1 MIINPLALRAL
12 PLYFAAQNTGGEVE
26 TYSLFVS
33 VPILYAKPRNATGHG
48 RGGGQTRTI
57 PVNYRQNR
65 FGGVEFLVFKIKKAV
80 NRKINS
86 LMQYP
91 KGDLNPHSCNSQRI
105 LSPSCLPFHHSGSL
119 RAKNGTRTRDPN
131 LGKVV
136 LYQLSYFRNCE
147 CKDKML
153 FCFCKIT
160 ARKSNGKFC
169 LRLYRPME
177 GNYVRDYKLTYF
189 TAYSSTNIERLLF
202 VSIMPFHGNHKYR
215 YNILVNLVNKP

>member
-1 MIINPLALRAL
+1 MGITPYDNLLHPYIRMEIKQGDNVSILATLWL
-12 PLYFAAQNTGGEVE
+12 
-26 TYSLFVS
+26 S
-33 VPILYAKPRNATGHG
+33 V
-48 RGGGQTRTI
+48 
-57 PVNYRQNR
+57 
-65 FGGVEFLVFKIKKAV
+65 
-80 NRKINS
+80 KINRAENQMINS
-86 LMQYP
+86 SMQYP

-160 ARKSNGKFC
+160 ARKSNGKFY
-169 LRLYRPME
+169 LRLSRPME
-177 GNYVRDYKLTYF
+177 GNFKSCF
-189 TAYSSTNIERLLF
+189 CCIS
-202 VSIMPFHGNHKYR
+202 
-215 YNILVNLVNKP
+215 

>member
-1 MIINPLALRAL
+1 MGLNPSVLRTP

-33 VPILYAKPRNATGHG
+33 VPILYVKPRKATGHG
-48 RGGGQTRTI
+48 RGEEDKHEQSPLIIDWAVLAGWT
-57 PVNYRQNR
+57 
-65 FGGVEFLVFKIKKAV
+65 FLVFKIKKAA

-160 ARKSNGKFC
+160 ARKSNGKFH

-177 GNYVRDYKLTYF
+177 GNFKSCF
-189 TAYSSTNIERLLF
+189 CCIS
-202 VSIMPFHGNHKYR
+202 
-215 YNILVNLVNKP
+215 

>member
-1 MIINPLALRAL
+1 M
-12 PLYFAAQNTGGEVE
+12 
-26 TYSLFVS
+26 
-33 VPILYAKPRNATGHG
+33 
-48 RGGGQTRTI
+48 
-57 PVNYRQNR
+57 
-65 FGGVEFLVFKIKKAV
+65 
-80 NRKINS
+80 INS
-86 LMQYP
+86 SMQYP

-169 LRLYRPME
+169 LRLSRPME
-177 GNYVRDYKLTYF
+177 ENFKSCF
-189 TAYSSTNIERLLF
+189 CCIS
-202 VSIMPFHGNHKYR
+202 
-215 YNILVNLVNKP
+215 

>member
-1 MIINPLALRAL
+1 MRNPVMLRDTAGEEDKHEQSLLIIDRTVLAGW
-12 PLYFAAQNTGGEVE
+12 T
-26 TYSLFVS
+26 
-33 VPILYAKPRNATGHG
+33 
-48 RGGGQTRTI
+48 
-57 PVNYRQNR
+57 
-65 FGGVEFLVFKIKKAV
+65 FL
-80 NRKINS
+80 
-86 LMQYP
+86 
-91 KGDLNPHSCNSQRI
+91 DLNPHSCNSQRI

-169 LRLYRPME
+169 LRLYGPME

>member
-1 MIINPLALRAL
+1 MYDNLLHTYIRMEIKQGDNVSILATLWL
-12 PLYFAAQNTGGEVE
+12 PV
-26 TYSLFVS
+26 
-33 VPILYAKPRNATGHG
+33 
-48 RGGGQTRTI
+48 
-57 PVNYRQNR
+57 
-65 FGGVEFLVFKIKKAV
+65 
-80 NRKINS
+80 KINRAENQMINS
-86 LMQYP
+86 SMQYP

-160 ARKSNGKFC
+160 ARKSNGKFY
-169 LRLYRPME
+169 LRLSRPME
-177 GNYVRDYKLTYF
+177 GNFKSCF
-189 TAYSSTNIERLLF
+189 CCIS
-202 VSIMPFHGNHKYR
+202 
-215 YNILVNLVNKP
+215 

>member
-1 MIINPLALRAL
+1 MEIKQGDNVSILATLWL
-12 PLYFAAQNTGGEVE
+12 
-26 TYSLFVS
+26 S
-33 VPILYAKPRNATGHG
+33 V
-48 RGGGQTRTI
+48 
-57 PVNYRQNR
+57 
-65 FGGVEFLVFKIKKAV
+65 
-80 NRKINS
+80 KINRAENQMINS
-86 LMQYP
+86 SMQYP

-160 ARKSNGKFC
+160 ARKSNGKFY
-169 LRLYRPME
+169 LRLSRPME
-177 GNYVRDYKLTYF
+177 GNFKSCF
-189 TAYSSTNIERLLF
+189 CCIS
-202 VSIMPFHGNHKYR
+202 
-215 YNILVNLVNKP
+215 

>member
-1 MIINPLALRAL
+1 MYLRVK
-12 PLYFAAQNTGGEVE
+12 F
-26 TYSLFVS
+26 LFVLTPS
-33 VPILYAKPRNATGHG
+33 PCGHSPYILLRKTQGERL
-48 RGGGQTRTI
+48 RRI
-57 PVNYRQNR
+57 PFSFLFR
-65 FGGVEFLVFKIKKAV
+65 FYMRSPAMLRDTAGEEDKHEQSPLIIDRAVLAGWTFLVFKIKKAV

-91 KGDLNPHSCNSQRI
+91 KGDLHPHSCNSQRI

-160 ARKSNGKFC
+160 ARKSNGKFY
-169 LRLYRPME
+169 LRLSRPME
-177 GNYVRDYKLTYF
+177 GNFKSCF
-189 TAYSSTNIERLLF
+189 CCIS
-202 VSIMPFHGNHKYR
+202 
-215 YNILVNLVNKP
+215 

>member
-1 MIINPLALRAL
+1 MEIKQGDNVSILATLWL
-12 PLYFAAQNTGGEVE
+12 PV
-26 TYSLFVS
+26 
-33 VPILYAKPRNATGHG
+33 
-48 RGGGQTRTI
+48 
-57 PVNYRQNR
+57 
-65 FGGVEFLVFKIKKAV
+65 
-80 NRKINS
+80 KINRAENQMINS
-86 LMQYP
+86 SKQYP

-169 LRLYRPME
+169 LRLSRPME
-177 GNYVRDYKLTYF
+177 ENFKSCF
-189 TAYSSTNIERLLF
+189 CCIS
-202 VSIMPFHGNHKYR
+202 
-215 YNILVNLVNKP
+215 

>member
-1 MIINPLALRAL
+1 MEIKQGDNVSILATLWL
-12 PLYFAAQNTGGEVE
+12 PV
-26 TYSLFVS
+26 
-33 VPILYAKPRNATGHG
+33 
-48 RGGGQTRTI
+48 
-57 PVNYRQNR
+57 
-65 FGGVEFLVFKIKKAV
+65 
-80 NRKINS
+80 KINRAENQMINS
-86 LMQYP
+86 SMQYP

-160 ARKSNGKFC
+160 ARKSNGKFH

-177 GNYVRDYKLTYF
+177 GNFKSCFLLYFLTF
-189 TAYSSTNIERLLF
+189 LLLLTL
-202 VSIMPFHGNHKYR
+202 K
-215 YNILVNLVNKP
+215 

>member
-1 MIINPLALRAL
+1 MEIKQGVMCLLATLWL
-12 PLYFAAQNTGGEVE
+12 PV
-26 TYSLFVS
+26 
-33 VPILYAKPRNATGHG
+33 
-48 RGGGQTRTI
+48 
-57 PVNYRQNR
+57 
-65 FGGVEFLVFKIKKAV
+65 
-80 NRKINS
+80 KINRAENQMINS
-86 LMQYP
+86 SMQYP

>member
-1 MIINPLALRAL
+1 
-12 PLYFAAQNTGGEVE
+12 
-26 TYSLFVS
+26 
-33 VPILYAKPRNATGHG
+33 
-48 RGGGQTRTI
+48 
-57 PVNYRQNR
+57 
-65 FGGVEFLVFKIKKAV
+65 
-80 NRKINS
+80 
-86 LMQYP
+86 MQYP

-202 VSIMPFHGNHKYR
+202 VSIMPFHGTGQVEQLKGELQGFWSR
-215 YNILVNLVNKP
+215 RIDKGSRLVYKIDEDIVTVFVISMKGHYGDK

>member
-1 MIINPLALRAL
+1 MEIKQGDNVSILATLWL
-12 PLYFAAQNTGGEVE
+12 PV
-26 TYSLFVS
+26 
-33 VPILYAKPRNATGHG
+33 
-48 RGGGQTRTI
+48 
-57 PVNYRQNR
+57 
-65 FGGVEFLVFKIKKAV
+65 
-80 NRKINS
+80 KINRAENQMINS
-86 LMQYP
+86 SMQYP

-169 LRLYRPME
+169 LRLSRPME
-177 GNYVRDYKLTYF
+177 ENFKSCF
-189 TAYSSTNIERLLF
+189 CCIS
-202 VSIMPFHGNHKYR
+202 
-215 YNILVNLVNKP
+215 

>member
-1 MIINPLALRAL
+1 MEIKQGDNVSILATLWL
-12 PLYFAAQNTGGEVE
+12 PV
-26 TYSLFVS
+26 
-33 VPILYAKPRNATGHG
+33 
-48 RGGGQTRTI
+48 
-57 PVNYRQNR
+57 
-65 FGGVEFLVFKIKKAV
+65 
-80 NRKINS
+80 KINRAENQMINS
-86 LMQYP
+86 SMQYP

-160 ARKSNGKFC
+160 ARKSNGKFH

-177 GNYVRDYKLTYF
+177 RNFKPCFFAVFLNF
-189 TAYSSTNIERLLF
+189 SSLAYIKAGVEFLAKS
-202 VSIMPFHGNHKYR
+202 R
-215 YNILVNLVNKP
+215 YQRYINWPPAEP

>member
-1 MIINPLALRAL
+1 MEIKQGDNVSILATLWL
-12 PLYFAAQNTGGEVE
+12 PV
-26 TYSLFVS
+26 
-33 VPILYAKPRNATGHG
+33 
-48 RGGGQTRTI
+48 
-57 PVNYRQNR
+57 
-65 FGGVEFLVFKIKKAV
+65 
-80 NRKINS
+80 KINRAENQMINS
-86 LMQYP
+86 SMQYP

-160 ARKSNGKFC
+160 ARKSNGKFY
-169 LRLYRPME
+169 LRLSRPME
-177 GNYVRDYKLTYF
+177 GNFKSCF
-189 TAYSSTNIERLLF
+189 CCIS
-202 VSIMPFHGNHKYR
+202 
-215 YNILVNLVNKP
+215 

>member
-1 MIINPLALRAL
+1 MLFLRPAMLRDTAGEEDKHEQSPLIIDRAVLAGW
-12 PLYFAAQNTGGEVE
+12 T
-26 TYSLFVS
+26 
-33 VPILYAKPRNATGHG
+33 
-48 RGGGQTRTI
+48 
-57 PVNYRQNR
+57 
-65 FGGVEFLVFKIKKAV
+65 FLVFKIKKAV

-160 ARKSNGKFC
+160 ARKSNGKFY
-169 LRLYRPME
+169 LRLSRPME
-177 GNYVRDYKLTYF
+177 GNFKSCF
-189 TAYSSTNIERLLF
+189 CCIS
-202 VSIMPFHGNHKYR
+202 
-215 YNILVNLVNKP
+215 

>member
-1 MIINPLALRAL
+1 M
-12 PLYFAAQNTGGEVE
+12 
-26 TYSLFVS
+26 
-33 VPILYAKPRNATGHG
+33 H
-48 RGGGQTRTI
+48 
-57 PVNYRQNR
+57 
-65 FGGVEFLVFKIKKAV
+65 
-80 NRKINS
+80 NRKSPQVFTLVRIHIQQVTEIKRKRRTMENTIRPLEYS
-86 LMQYP
+86 

-131 LGKVV
+131 LGKVE

-160 ARKSNGKFC
+160 ARKSNGKFH

-177 GNYVRDYKLTYF
+177 VNFKSCFLLYFLTF
-189 TAYSSTNIERLLF
+189 LLLLTL
-202 VSIMPFHGNHKYR
+202 K
-215 YNILVNLVNKP
+215 

>member
-1 MIINPLALRAL
+1 MEIKQGDNVSILATLWL
-12 PLYFAAQNTGGEVE
+12 PV
-26 TYSLFVS
+26 
-33 VPILYAKPRNATGHG
+33 
-48 RGGGQTRTI
+48 
-57 PVNYRQNR
+57 
-65 FGGVEFLVFKIKKAV
+65 
-80 NRKINS
+80 KINRAENQMINS
-86 LMQYP
+86 SIQYP

-160 ARKSNGKFC
+160 ARKSNGKFY
-169 LRLYRPME
+169 LRLSRPME
-177 GNYVRDYKLTYF
+177 GNFKSCF
-189 TAYSSTNIERLLF
+189 CCIS
-202 VSIMPFHGNHKYR
+202 
-215 YNILVNLVNKP
+215 